1 MNEKTDRYLL
11 SKVSSRQK
19 AWFNK
24 LGKVLVLLKVF
35 GKRALHFY
43 QTTHTQK
50 VGKSMKLST
59 KLLEIVDHDDFLE
72 LKTNGAQFRVYLLDE
87 NIIRMRGTFDD
98 EFAPEES
105 YALAKTAWDDQTD
118 ELLGDERT
126 RVQALPTHL
135 QTTDFGYAVSTG
147 KYTLNIY
154 TEPFMFEIVDQN
166 GNVVHKDL
174 AKRAFAQ
181 DELGRSFHY
190 SAMGD
195 HNYFYGFGEKSGEL
209 NKYKRRMRMHNTDS
223 LGWNAA
229 KSDPLYKMIPFY
241 IDLNGDNNVAS
252 GLFYN
257 NSYDSVFDMDSE
269 HSNYWLRYSYFQCD
283 GGDLDVFFIGG
294 PTIKDVVEHYTDL
307 TGKSAMTPLAS
318 LGYMGSTMYYTELDE
333 HADDAILDFVDT
345 CKKYGIPCDGF
356 FLSSGYTSGQDG
368 KRYVFNWNKTRF
380 PDPKQ
385 FVAELK
391 KRGVLL
397 SPNIKPGLL
406 TTNPLTDDFEAH
418 DAFVKTPDG
427 SASQLDQYWGGPA
440 HFVDFTSEAGRQ
452 EWADHMTES
461 LLSIGITSLWND
473 NNEYEINDNEA
484 QVDAEGLKKKIG
496 AVKPIMSTMMA
507 KTAKDALYNYDP
519 NIRPYL
525 TNRAG
530 FAGIQR
536 YAQTWAGD
544 NGTSWT
550 NVKYNVP
557 TILGMGLSG
566 VANQGCDIGGFDG
579 PAPEP
584 ELFVRWVQNGV
595 FQPRFSIHS
604 SNTDNTVTE
613 PWMYP
618 EYTKY
623 IREAIKL
630 RYTLIPYFYSLL
642 FEAST
647 KGSPIMRPLVYEFQ
661 DDPKV
666 AEESFEFMLGPSLL
680 VANVLDKGQTVK
692 DVYLPAGASWYELK
706 TSKYYEGGQTI
717 HIPVDISSVPLFLRT
732 GSIVP
737 RSPEVQN
744 LHNDPIDKLNLLIEP
759 STATSFTVYED
770 DGRTN
775 DYQQG
780 EFLTTTYAVTPAESG
795 VTIDVTNKGDYKTQV
810 EKMVLSVICP
820 KVAPFSIAIDGQ
832 AVPQFLN
839 FDKFT
844 NAAEGWYFNGEN
856 RQVEIRYANKK
867 VAQYQVQISFS
878 VKDLISI

>member
-1 MNEKTDRYLL
+1 M
-11 SKVSSRQK
+11 KV
-19 AWFNK
+19 
-24 LGKVLVLLKVF
+24 
-35 GKRALHFY
+35 
-43 QTTHTQK
+43 
-50 VGKSMKLST
+50 ST
-59 KLLEIVDHDDFLE
+59 KLLELVNNGDSLE
-72 LKTNGAQFRVYLLDE
+72 LITNGARFKVYLLDE

-98 EFAPEES
+98 EFSPEES
-105 YALAKTAWDDQTD
+105 YSLTKTAWDDETD

-126 RVQALPTHL
+126 RVKALSNKL
-135 QTTDFGYAVSTG
+135 QTTDFGYSISTG
-147 KYTLNIY
+147 KFTLNIY
-154 TEPFMFEIVDQN
+154 TEPFIFEVIDEN

-174 AKRAFAQ
+174 AKRSFVQ
-181 DELGRSFHY
+181 DELGRSYHY
-190 SAMGD
+190 SMMGD
-195 HNYFYGFGEKSGEL
+195 HDFFYGFGEKSGEL

-241 IDLNGDNNVAS
+241 IDLNGDNNIAS

-257 NSYDSVFDMDSE
+257 NSHDSVFDMDSE

-307 TGKSAMTPLAS
+307 TGKTVMAPLAS

-333 HADDAILDFVDT
+333 NADEAILDFVDT
-345 CKKYGIPCDGF
+345 CKKHGIPCDGF
-356 FLSSGYTSGQDG
+356 FLSSGYTSGSDG
-368 KRYVFNWNKTRF
+368 KRYVFNWNKKRF
-380 PDPKQ
+380 PDPEK
-385 FVAELK
+385 FVKELK

-397 SPNIKPGLL
+397 SPNIKPGVL
-406 TTNPLTDDFEAH
+406 TTNPLTDTFEDN
-418 DAFVKTPDG
+418 DAFVKTADG
-427 SASQLDQYWGGPA
+427 SESQVDQFWGGPA
-440 HFVDFTSEAGRQ
+440 HFIDFTSSAGRD
-452 EWADHMTES
+452 EWGKHMTDA

-473 NNEYEINDNEA
+473 NNEYEINDTEA
-484 QVDAEGLKKKIG
+484 QVNAEGLIKKIG
-496 AVKPIMSTMMA
+496 DVKPIMPTMMA
-507 KTAKDALYNYDP
+507 KSAKDALHKYNP
-519 NIRPYL
+519 NVRPYL

-618 EYTKY
+618 EHTQY
-623 IREAIKL
+623 IRDAIKL

-661 DDPKV
+661 NDPKV

-680 VANVLDKGQTVK
+680 VANVLDKGQKNK
-692 DVYLPAGASWYELK
+692 DIYLPSGTSWYELK
-706 TSKYYEGGQTI
+706 TSKYYRGGQI
-717 HIPVDISSVPLFLRT
+717 INIPVDISSIPLFVKA
-732 GSIVP
+732 GSIIP
-737 RSPEVQN
+737 RSPEVGN
-744 LHNDPIDKLNLLIEP
+744 LHNDVIDKLDLLIEP
-759 STATSFTVYED
+759 SEKVSFCLYED
-770 DGRTN
+770 DGKTN
-775 DYQQG
+775 EYQHGKYLKSQY
-780 EFLTTTYAVTPAESG
+780 EVLPTDDG
-795 VTIDVTNKGDYKTQV
+795 VDINIANEGVYDTKVKN
-810 EKMVLSVICP
+810 MVLSVICP
-820 KVAPFSIAIDGQ
+820 KVAPFSITIDEDV
-832 AVPQFLN
+832 VPQFLSL
-839 FDKFT
+839 DKFSDT
-844 NAAEGWYFNGEN
+844 VIGWYFNGET
-856 RQVEIRYANKK
+856 RQVEIRYLNKK
-867 VAQYQVQISFS
+867 DDAYKVRINFN